1 LDESQSTIIADRAR
15 AAMVDVSGKKHIT
28 EGLSLSLNNDSK
40 IQAALV
46 LCFD

>member
-1 LDESQSTIIADRAR
+1 LDESQSTIADRAR
-15 AAMVDVSGKKHIT
+15 AAMVDVLGKSTPRK
-28 EGLSLSLNNDSK
+28 GCQLPLNNDSK

>member
-1 LDESQSTIIADRAR
+1 MKAKVPLPIELEWQWWMCWT
-15 AAMVDVSGKKHIT
+15 KEHIT
-28 EGLSLSLNNDSK
+28 QGLSLSLNNDSK

>member
-1 LDESQSTIIADRAR
+1 LDESQSTIADRAR